1 MGKNSKK
8 NRSQKKTDKRS
19 ATPFSD
25 ALRVGDGFV
34 LADLDTRA
42 TPEFAG
48 DKQAGREALASADEE
63 MDHLQ
68 EQLYAH
74 GRTGGQERILLVIQ
88 GLDTAGKGG
97 IMRHVVGSVDPQGI
111 EITAFKSP
119 TKEELAH
126 PFLWRVRRALPGA
139 GMIGVFDRSHYE
151 DVLIVRVDE
160 LVPKATWSRRYG
172 TINKFEQEL
181 ADDDVTVI
189 KVMLHIS
196 KDEQAERLGERLD
209 NPEKYWKYN
218 PGDIDTRERWDDY
231 MEAYQAIM
239 DKTSTE
245 SAPWFV
251 VPADR
256 KWYARL
262 AVQRILLE
270 HLRALNLEWP
280 PADFDIEQEKAR
292 LAAS

>member
-1 MGKNSKK
+1 MSKK
-8 NRSQKKTDKRS
+8 KSKKSKKSKKTS

-25 ALRVGDGFV
+25 ALRVGQGFV
-34 LADLDTRA
+34 LDDVDTRD
-42 TPEFAG
+42 TPAFDG
-48 DKQAGREALASADEE
+48 DKKDGQEALRAADDE
-63 MDHLQ
+63 MDDLQ

-74 GRTGGQERILLVIQ
+74 GTSGGTEKILLLIQ

-97 IMRHVVGSVDPQGI
+97 IMRHVVGAVDPQGTQ
-111 EITAFKSP
+111 ITAFKAP
-119 TKEELAH
+119 TKEELEH
-126 PFLWRVRRALPGA
+126 PFLWRIRKALPGA

-151 DVLIVRVDE
+151 DVLIVRVEE
-160 LVPKATWSRRYG
+160 LVPKATWSRRYS
-172 TINKFEQEL
+172 TINDFEQEL
-181 ADDDVTVI
+181 VADDTTLI

-196 KDEQAERLGERLD
+196 KDEQEERLAERLD

-239 DKTSTE
+239 DKTSTDA
-245 SAPWFV
+245 APWHV

-262 AVQRILLE
+262 AVQQLLLE
-270 HLRALNLEWP
+270 HLRALDLQWP
-280 PADFDIEQEKAR
+280 EADFDIDAEKAR